1 MPTKKTSIT
10 TTADSDSNSAQASGG
25 DTSSSEAPA
34 QAQSREEQVRLAAY
48 LAAERRGF
56 APGYEVEDWITAE
69 QQIDAATGSSESAE
83 QT

>member
-1 MPTKKTSIT
+1 MPSKKTSPVK
-10 TTADSDSNSAQASGG
+10 AVESDNAQAAGG
-25 DTSSSEAPA
+25 DIIPSEAPS

-69 QQIDAATGSSESAE
+69 QQVDAATGSSQSVEP
-83 QT
+83 T